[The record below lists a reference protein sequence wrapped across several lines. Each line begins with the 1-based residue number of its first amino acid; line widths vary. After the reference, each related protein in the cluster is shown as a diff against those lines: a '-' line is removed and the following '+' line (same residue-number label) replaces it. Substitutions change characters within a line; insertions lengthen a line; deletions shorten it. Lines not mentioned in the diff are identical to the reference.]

1 MYIVWNINKIF
12 MQVSCQLFS
21 LRSIHRGAMFE
32 FHRAIFPIRGKTI
45 MEIKS
50 FSNNTQASLMERI
63 GVHPYE
69 MAGLSKNFENPSDYW
84 KTVVGC
90 YNYDNFPF
98 VSIYRDMLSRSDRK
112 TVISSNFF
120 EFMGNAINSFNFEF
134 NRNNEIDWKKYIN
147 TRKLGVESPFNAD
160 LCAKDVR
167 SFLKLDDGPISSVFD
182 LIQDLGIP
190 VCFVSMK
197 RHKDFLNPSFNA
209 VGASIPKPFILIGY
223 NYDTKQDFIRMVMA
237 YSLGWFL
244 LDRGSISSLSE
255 DVFMLNTNEVVKEIE
270 PWRFMKDYSARNK
283 RAKIFASYF
292 LAPPSG
298 ILRLIGSNDK
308 KDFTLENIR
317 KISSHFGV
325 PHICSLK
332 TLASLCNIDKEL
344 EASMQ
349 KRING
354 IPNNLKFADNCPRE
368 ERDLNKA
375 INMWKNVFLI

>member
-1 MYIVWNINKIF
+1 MPTDSPRQGGAGVLGSGL
-12 MQVSCQLFS
+12 VS
-21 LRSIHRGAMFE
+21 
-32 FHRAIFPIRGKTI
+32 FHSRQNTRTTI
-45 MEIKS
+45 MQINNSRELSK
-50 FSNNTQASLMERI
+50 NTQFSLMERI

-69 MAGLSKNFENPSDYW
+69 MAGLSKNFENPADYW

-90 YNYDNFPF
+90 YDYDNFPF
-98 VSIYRDMLSRSDRK
+98 SSIYRDMLARSDRK
-112 TVISSNFF
+112 IVLNSTFF
-120 EFMGNAINSFNFEF
+120 EFMGQAINHFNFDF
-134 NRNNEIDWKKYIN
+134 PAKSEIDWKKFTNI
-147 TRKLGVESPFNAD
+147 RKLGVESPFNAD

-167 SFLKLDDGPISSVFD
+167 NFLKLDDGPISSVFD

-197 RHKDFLNPSFNA
+197 REKDYLNPSFNA
-209 VGASIPKPFILIGY
+209 IGSSLPKPFILIGY
-223 NYDTKQDFIRMVMA
+223 DNKSTQDFIRMVMA

-244 LDRGSISSLSE
+244 LDRGSIPSLSE
-255 DVFMLNTNEVVKEIE
+255 DVFMLNSNEVVKEIE

-298 ILRLIGSNDK
+298 VLKLIGDNQK

-317 KISSHFGV
+317 KISSHFGI

-332 TLASLCNIDKEL
+332 TLGSLCSIDKET
-344 EASMQ
+344 EFGMQ

-354 IPNNLKFADNCPRE
+354 IANNLRFADNCPRE

-375 INMWKNVFLI
+375 VNMWKNVFAI